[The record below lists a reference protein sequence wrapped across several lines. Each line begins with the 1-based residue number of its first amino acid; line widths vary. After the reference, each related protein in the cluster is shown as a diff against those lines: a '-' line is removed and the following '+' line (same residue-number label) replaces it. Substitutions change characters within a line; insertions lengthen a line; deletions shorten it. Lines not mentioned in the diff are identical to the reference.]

1 MEYSTPGSAS
11 PGSQNTP
18 RGSANNSPVM
28 RPTSHDTEV
37 ADMPG
42 VASSSSSTFST
53 SSRFKNARQRLN
65 RLMSR
70 LPSFSSDARDGFR
83 NGFVNIN
90 GSVASG
96 WGASSSSSSS
106 TPMVKKRDRED
117 TASTPPAAPTTK
129 TPKRVPTSPSITSS
143 ALSRFSWTESEH
155 RRTLSSKL
163 FYSPQRVIGETES
176 GIAFIDDVPQGTDFV
191 SILPTEISFTIFALL
206 DPLDLDNCALVSHD
220 WNRAIN
226 SDPLWRQMFYQN
238 GWSAVAEP
246 LTCWKY
252 LYRTRQLLAQQWGT
266 TKHAQTHTLVG
277 HQDSV
282 YCCQFDNDKIVT
294 GSRDKTI
301 RVWNASTYVCER
313 VLAGHEASV
322 LCLQF
327 DDTIMVSGSSDY
339 SIIVW
344 DMISMVP
351 IRRVM
356 THTSRVLS
364 VCLSPE
370 YIFSCSKDGTI
381 CVTKRSDFTLKYRLS
396 GHNGPVNNIQVFGDY
411 IYSAGGDALIK
422 KWSLASGL
430 CVRDYRGHTRGAA
443 CIEAND
449 RLIVSGSSDNTIRVW
464 DKVSGTSKVLE
475 GHSKLVRS
483 INLFDDYI
491 ISSSYDLS
499 IKIWTIEGRLLTSL
513 TGYHSG
519 SLITAKADR
528 RKIVSTSLGCS
539 PVIFDFGCGLNEE
552 HLAQITG

>member
-1 MEYSTPGSAS
+1 MEYSTPGNTS

-18 RGSANNSPVM
+18 RGSANSSPVI
-28 RPTSHDTEV
+28 RPASNDTDV

-42 VASSSSSTFST
+42 VSSSASSTFSS
-53 SSRFKNARQRLN
+53 SSRFKNARQRLS

-96 WGASSSSSSS
+96 WGGSSASSSGA
-106 TPMVKKRDRED
+106 PVVKKRDRED
-117 TASTPPAAPTTK
+117 VTQTPAVKA
-129 TPKRVPTSPSITSS
+129 PKRAPSPSITSS
-143 ALSRFSWTESEH
+143 LSRFSWTESEH

-176 GIAFIDDVPQGTDFV
+176 GIAFIDDQPPPGTDFV
-191 SILPTEISFTIFALL
+191 AILPPEISFSIFACL
-206 DPLDLDNCALVSHD
+206 DPLDLGNCAQVSRD
-220 WNRAIN
+220 WYRAIN
-226 SDPLWRQMFYQN
+226 SDPLWRQMFYAN
-238 GWSAVAEP
+238 GWKAVEHP
-246 LTCWKY
+246 HSCWRD
-252 LYRTRQLLAQQWGT
+252 LYRTRHVLAQQWGT
-266 TKHAQTHTLVG
+266 TKHAVTHTLVG

-282 YCCQFDNDKIVT
+282 YCCQFDNHKIVT

-301 RVWNASTYVCER
+301 RVWNASTYACER

-322 LCLQF
+322 LCLQY

-339 SIIVW
+339 SIIIW

-351 IRRVM
+351 IRRIV

-381 CVTKRSDFTLKYRLS
+381 CVTKRSDFTVKYRLS

-422 KWSLASGL
+422 KWSLATGH

-449 RLIVSGSSDNTIRVW
+449 RLIVSGSNDNTIRVW
-464 DKVSGTSKVLE
+464 DKESGTSKVLE
-475 GHSKLVRS
+475 GHTKMVRN
-483 INLFDDYI
+483 INLYDDYI

-519 SLITAKADR
+519 ALITAKADR

-539 PVIFDFGCGLNEE
+539 PVIFDFGKGLNED
-552 HLAQITG
+552 HLAQIVG